1 MNRMCRKILVKSFA
15 VSLFSVVAVFASAS
29 NANAGCTRD
38 QGQQYCTS
46 DAMKFCSAFIPD
58 ETKIQ
63 ACLRKNLS
71 KLSPDCKKCFSS
83 FEDALNLNQ

>member
-1 MNRMCRKILVKSFA
+1 MNRTCRKFLVKGFA
-15 VSLFSVVAVFASAS
+15 VSLFSMVAVFAGAS
-29 NANAGCTRD
+29 NAHAGCTRD

-46 DAMKFCSAFIPD
+46 DAMKLCSAFIPN

-63 ACLRKNLS
+63 ACLRKNVK

-83 FEDALNLNQ
+83 FAPALNLN